1 MNIVCIIIKF
11 QLFEQQNMERVV
23 REYGRNR
30 STDLEIITGGYRTL
44 MRKIVLWQYF
54 WKCQIKESTGTQS
67 PSKLYLN

>member
-44 MRKIVLWQYF
+44 RLKNEKDSLVAIFLEMPDKGVYRYPVPQ
-54 WKCQIKESTGTQS
+54 
-67 PSKLYLN
+67 